1 MTLEAHIDKI
11 RKGLSDGIYIDEADV
26 CESIVAWLLM
36 EDLSWPSGEP
46 GIIKRQYPAG
56 TGKVDFALCYPPLK
70 PKILVEVK
78 RVGQIDVSAEEQLF
92 RYAFDKGVPVLV
104 LTDGK
109 KWHFFYG
116 TGEGSYDERR
126 VRIIDL
132 EELNSRESAELLRR
146 YLEYESVCSGK
157 VRQAIEADHRAVARH
172 QRITNAL
179 PEAWAALVQEAN
191 ELLLGVVTEK
201 VRELCGDEPS
211 AHQVLD
217 FLKNLESRPTSESL
231 ITRTQRTPSGGSES
245 TSSGSGRL
253 RLTRLE
259 VTMNGETI
267 AERYG
272 TDTFVEVIKRLGI
285 ERVYDLD
292 VSWVATSEPSQKH
305 RRVRRFYIVTLGST
319 KTLKKRLEKAA
330 SGLRVQL
337 TIRIVPR

>member
-132 EELNSRESAELLRR
+132 EEINSRESAELLRR

-157 VRQAIEADHRAVARH
+157 VRQAIEADHRAVARQ

-191 ELLLGVVTEK
+191 ELLLGVVTKK

-211 AHQVLD
+211 ANQVLD
-217 FLKNLESRPTSESL
+217 FIKSLKRRQTHENRISQ
-231 ITRTQRTPSGGSES
+231 TQGGPSHGSED
-245 TSSGSGRL
+245 TSSGSGRKQP
-253 RLTRLE
+253 TRLD
-259 VTMNGETI
+259 VTMNGEIISEPI
-267 AERYG
+267 ATG
-272 TDTFVEVIKRLGI
+272 TFVEVIRRLGVN
-285 ERVYDLD
+285 RVYNLNFP
-292 VSWVATSEPSQKH
+292 WITPSKPQQKSRQIGNYH
-305 RRVRRFYIVTLGST
+305 VRTTYST
-319 KTLKKRLEKAA
+319 KSFKRKLERIA
-330 SGLRVQL
+330 SRLGVQL
-337 TIRIVPR
+337 TIKIVPK